1 MSLPISKNKHVKK
14 IACSYN
20 DDQECLYQTKGLAP
34 SENASRKS
42 EELDNIQANQ
52 LIRKA
57 TTTLKNLSEGKP
69 QQTQGLKTTDYA
81 FCEMIVMLLNTMKD
95 DSAKEFLILQNNTVT
110 SPLTITNR
118 KNIKNLLYINMCKFD
133 SMKNVML

>member
-1 MSLPISKNKHVKK
+1 M
-14 IACSYN
+14 
-20 DDQECLYQTKGLAP
+20 YQTKGLAP

-81 FCEMIVMLLNTMKD
+81 FREMIVMLLNTMKD
-95 DSAKEFLILQNNTVT
+95 DSAKEFLKLDIHCLILQNNTVT

>member
-1 MSLPISKNKHVKK
+1 M
-14 IACSYN
+14 
-20 DDQECLYQTKGLAP
+20 YQTKGLAP

-69 QQTQGLKTTDYA
+69 QQTQGLKTTDFA

-95 DSAKEFLILQNNTVT
+95 DSAKEFLKLDIHSLILQNNTVT

-118 KNIKNLLYINMCKFD
+118 KNIKNSLYINMCKFD

>member
-1 MSLPISKNKHVKK
+1 M
-14 IACSYN
+14 
-20 DDQECLYQTKGLAP
+20 YQTKGLAP

-95 DSAKEFLILQNNTVT
+95 DSAKEFLKLDIHSLILQNNTVT

-118 KNIKNLLYINMCKFD
+118 KNIKNSLYINMCKFD